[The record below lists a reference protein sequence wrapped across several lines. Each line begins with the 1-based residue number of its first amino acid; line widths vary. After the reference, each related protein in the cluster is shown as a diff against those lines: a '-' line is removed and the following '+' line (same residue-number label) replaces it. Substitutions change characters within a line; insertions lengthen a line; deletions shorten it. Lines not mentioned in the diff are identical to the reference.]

1 MRTLAV
7 IVTHNRSKLLSRCL
21 DSLESQTRK
30 PDDILVVNNGST
42 DNTQELLRSRRIN
55 FIEQSNVGSA
65 GGWYSGIK
73 YANENKFDLCWLM
86 DDDGFPD
93 INALNLLLQEFTNDN
108 YVCLSSIVLNE
119 SDNDKLVFPIPILN
133 KNLNPTLRPWGRKL
147 FNLQQLSSSTSVYQ
161 YAHLF
166 NGALIS
172 LNAVKDIGNVNKGY
186 FIMGDEVDYFYRL
199 REIGK
204 VGTLI
209 KAKHYHPDVSK
220 RAYSR
225 DKIYYLLKNTII
237 NHNLHFDYPLIRNF
251 ALLFML
257 MIRVVSRNGIWYF
270 IKLILSKDLLIF
282 RAIRR
287 GLSGSIHRD
296 SV

>member
-7 IVTHNRSKLLSRCL
+7 IVTHNRSQLLNRCL
-21 DSLESQTRK
+21 NYLENQTRK

-42 DNTQELLRSRRIN
+42 DNTQELLRSRGVN
-55 FIEQSNVGSA
+55 FIDQLNVGSA
-65 GGWYSGIK
+65 GGWHSGIK
-73 YANENKFDLCWLM
+73 YAKDNKFDLCWLM

-93 INALNLLLQEFTNDN
+93 TDALNLLLKEFTEDN
-108 YVCLSSIVLNE
+108 YTCLSSIVLNE
-119 SDNDKLVFPIPILN
+119 LDDDKLVFPLPILN

-147 FNLQQLSSSTSVYQ
+147 YNLSQVSCSTLIYP

-199 REIGK
+199 RKIGK

-225 DKIYYLLKNTII
+225 NKIYYLLKNTII
-237 NHNLHFDYPLIRNF
+237 NHNLYFDYPIIRNF
-251 ALLFML
+251 ALLL
-257 MIRVVSRNGIWYF
+257 ILIIRVISRNGIRYF
-270 IKLILSKDLLIF
+270 FALILSKDLLIF
-282 RAIRR
+282 RAIRS
-287 GLSGSIHRD
+287 GLSGSIQKD
-296 SV
+296 LI